1 MNIQRTFIAGDQW
14 LYFKLYSGYK
24 TAEMILRETVFPLT
38 ESLLNAGLIDQWFFI
53 RYGDP
58 KYHLRIRFR
67 VTDPGNIGPVILYFN
82 QAINTFVQED
92 LIWKIQIDTYQ
103 REIERYGN
111 NTMELA
117 EELFFHDSRASVQ
130 LLNELRGN
138 ESENTRWLLGMK
150 LIDCLLTDFAL
161 PLPEKNELMGHL
173 AKGFANEFGFDNKNS
188 SKKQMADKYRKF
200 KSEIEKSMTEGF
212 SEPIRQILSI
222 KSEHVTPIAQQIK
235 ERCEHSTDF
244 PVNKLLESYI
254 HMMMNRY
261 FKTNQRKYELIIY
274 DFLNM
279 YYTSVLKRKP
289 KTD

>member
-24 TAEMILRETVFPLT
+24 TAEVILRETVFPLT
-38 ESLLNAGLIDQWFFI
+38 ESLLNAGLINQWFFI

-67 VTDPGNIGPVILYFN
+67 VTDPGNIGPVILYLN

-103 REIERYGN
+103 REIERYGD

-117 EELFFHDSRASVQ
+117 EELFFHDSRTTIQ

-161 PLPEKNELMGHL
+161 TLSEKNELMGRL
-173 AKGFANEFGFDNKNS
+173 AKGFANEFGFDEKNS

-200 KSEIEKSMTEGF
+200 KSEIERSMSGEV
-212 SEPIRQILSI
+212 SEQILQI
-222 KSEHVTPIAQQIK
+222 LTFKSEQVKPIAQQINK
-235 ERCEHSTDF
+235 LCEHSTEF
-244 PVNKLLESYI
+244 PINKLLESYI

-261 FKTNQRKYELIIY
+261 FRTNQRKYELVIY

-279 YYTSVLKRKP
+279 YYISLLKRKH
-289 KTD
+289 KTK

>member
-24 TAEMILRETVFPLT
+24 TAEMILRETIFPLS

-67 VTDPGNIGPVILYFN
+67 VTEPGNIGPVILYFN
-82 QAINTFVQED
+82 QAVNAFVQED

-117 EELFFHDSRASVQ
+117 EELFFHDSRATVQ
-130 LLNELRGN
+130 LLNELKGN
-138 ESENTRWLLGMK
+138 ESENARWILSMK
-150 LIDCLLTDFAL
+150 LIDCLLTDFTL
-161 PLPEKNELMGHL
+161 TLPEKNELMGRL
-173 AKGFANEFGFDNKNS
+173 AKGFANEFGFDDKNS

-200 KSEIEKSMTEGF
+200 KSEIEKSMTEGVPD
-212 SEPIRQILSI
+212 PIQQILSI
-222 KSEHVTPIAQQIK
+222 KSEHITPIAQQIK
-235 ERCEHSTDF
+235 GISEQSTEY
-244 PVNKLLESYI
+244 PVSKLLESYI

-261 FKTNQRKYELIIY
+261 FRTSQRKYELIIY
-274 DFLNM
+274 DFMSM
-279 YYTSVLKRKP
+279 YYNSQLKRRQKQG
-289 KTD
+289 